1 MLRFFSSVAYLMGP
15 NMRLNKPFGGN
26 FSPVRWYYGCL
37 TVCGGPSSWDVLAAE
52 SGPKVRH
59 GADERGDQ
67 RGVLRAGSP
76 GHGVV
81 QRQHAHE

>member
-1 MLRFFSSVAYLMGP
+1 MSGD
-15 NMRLNKPFGGN
+15 
-26 FSPVRWYYGCL
+26 L
-37 TVCGGPSSWDVLAAE
+37 TVCDDPSSWDVLAAE

-67 RGVLRAGSP
+67 RGVLCRGSP

-81 QRQHAHE
+81 QHQPAHERSQPAGLPGNRRL